1 MVDGA
6 AMSAMSGTGSRQ
18 NSGQGQRLQAGTMKA
33 MFGFL
38 TPLGKDSG
46 DPLQSSKSAAAWLRQ
61 LPALD
66 VIGRQQHV
74 IRALD
79 ALRGAQRPVDLN
91 RIAAIEFVDAALGA
105 DRRQL
110 IKQYIENIESSP
122 KLANRIWQALWEMS
136 QAFTLAYQQGL
147 EAALSQAAN
156 ARWRAVLPLLFVRFV
171 HFQGTDAKL
180 RVFKYERW
188 IPGKWIELHQA
199 YLRACEMQC
208 DRLAVALPAAG
219 SAAQHWSVEQEYL
232 YVLLVHQLNT
242 GNLNPTEI
250 DWASSQLRAWSR
262 RLSLEQIPRSLEGF
276 FVDLAGREGLV
287 RRTGNDRGSVLRYLD
302 TTPLSDGM
310 ERAITALRESE
321 LTDQG
326 PIAAIN
332 QQRLSVLRKIQPA
345 VAPTMQTELRRD
357 PRVTVAVSARVRIG
371 LARICQDL
379 GARAAG
385 DNPGEAGAGTE
396 QIEVFAV
403 AGAPRGRRRLPNEE
417 DSLAVSLSSWTDPTW
432 EVKDRSVAGLRIAAT
447 GGIGQSLTLGAL
459 VAVRQ
464 SDIDGWLLGVV
475 RRLNKV
481 SNEEVEAGVNIIAE
495 RVVAV
500 TLAAKRRAN
509 EDTGYIING
518 LDQST
523 MGERFEGLY
532 LPPPSRPD
540 KPLTV
545 KTVIVPTP
553 EYSEGRKLV
562 LTTSRSIYTI
572 ALRQLVEQRADWSWA
587 AIQVV
592 DKKTRN

>member
-1 MVDGA
+1 MTLP
-6 AMSAMSGTGSRQ
+6 MRT
-18 NSGQGQRLQAGTMKA
+18 TKA

-38 TPLGKDSG
+38 TPQKTAD
-46 DPLQSSKSAAAWLRQ
+46 DPLLSSKAAAAWLRD

-74 IRALD
+74 IQALD
-79 ALRGAQRPVDLN
+79 GLRAQREIDLN
-91 RIAAIEFVDAALGA
+91 RVAAVGFIDAALGA

-110 IKQYIENIESSP
+110 IKQYIENVENSP
-122 KLANRIWQALWEMS
+122 KLAERIWQALWEMS
-136 QAFTLAYQQGL
+136 QAFTLAYQKAL
-147 EAALSQAAN
+147 ESALTQAAN

-171 HFQGTDAKL
+171 HFHGTDAKL

-188 IPGKWIELHQA
+188 IPGKWVELHQA
-199 YLRACEMQC
+199 YLRACEMHC
-208 DRLAVALPAAG
+208 DRQAVALPAAG
-219 SAAQHWSVEQEYL
+219 SAAQQWTAEQEYL

-242 GNLNPTEI
+242 GNLSPTEI

-262 RLSLEQIPRSLEGF
+262 RLTVEQIPRTLEGF

-287 RRTGNDRGSVLRYLD
+287 RRTGNDRGSVLRYVD
-302 TTPLSDGM
+302 TTPLADGM
-310 ERAITALRESE
+310 DRAIASLREAE
-321 LTDQG
+321 LTDRG

-357 PRVTVAVSARVRIG
+357 PRVAVAVSARVRIG

-379 GARAAG
+379 SAHGSGEHTEVAAG
-385 DNPGEAGAGTE
+385 AE

-403 AGAPRGRRRLPNEE
+403 AGAPRIKRRNPDEQ
-417 DSLAVSLSSWTDPTW
+417 DSLAVSLSSWSDPTW

-447 GGIGQSLTLGAL
+447 GGLGQSLTLGAL

-509 EDTGYIING
+509 EDMGYVVNG
-518 LDQST
+518 LDLST

-540 KPLTV
+540 KPLGM
-545 KTVIVPTP
+545 KTVIVPTS
-553 EYSEGRKLV
+553 EYAEGRNVL
-562 LTTSRSIYTI
+562 LTTARSVYTVS
-572 ALRQLVEQRADWSWA
+572 LRHLVEQRPDWSWA
-587 AIQVV
+587 TIQIV
-592 DKKTRN
+592 DKTTRDE